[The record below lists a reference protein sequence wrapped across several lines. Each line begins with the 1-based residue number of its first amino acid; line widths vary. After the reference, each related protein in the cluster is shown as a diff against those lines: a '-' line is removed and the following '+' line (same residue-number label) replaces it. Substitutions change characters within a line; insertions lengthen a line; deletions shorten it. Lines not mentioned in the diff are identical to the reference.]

1 MTHWTPVELADEA
14 VHRGIVPRIS
24 ARNRRAFFT
33 QDAQLKPH
41 RTGYWLTNDRA
52 ADPARFDA
60 AVRTVCTTYE
70 AAPARQ
76 TAGTHTVSTDEKT
89 GIQALERLHPPLAMR
104 PGKIERQEFEYVRHG
119 TQCLIAN
126 FEVATGQVLAPTV
139 GPTRTEEDFAAH
151 IAQTIATDAEA
162 PWIFVVDQLNTHQSE
177 ALVRLVAAADGIRA
191 DLGVKGKAGILASMA
206 SRKAFLED
214 PSHRIQFVYTPKH
227 SSWLNQVEPRPS
239 GYRDTSGGDHQ
250 LGYPIVEYPSHPLV
264 GRICRWCDGTGSAGR
279 RGG

>member
-1 MTHWTPVELADEA
+1 M
-14 VHRGIVPRIS
+14 
-24 ARNRRAFFT
+24 
-33 QDAQLKPH
+33 
-41 RTGYWLTNDRA
+41 
-52 ADPARFDA
+52 
-60 AVRTVCTTYE
+60 RTVCTTYE

-162 PWIFVVDQLNTHQSE
+162 PWIFGVDQLNTHQSE

-227 SSWLNQVEPRPS
+227 SSWLNQVEIWFGILTRRVLKRGSFPSAEALRERILAFIAYFNATLAKPFQWTYKGRPL
-239 GYRDTSGGDHQ
+239 T
-250 LGYPIVEYPSHPLV
+250 V
-264 GRICRWCDGTGSAGR
+264 
-279 RGG
+279 